1 MSLTLPLLRRRAWP
15 PAGLLVSGI
24 FLLLVLL
31 AVLFPALLSPYDP
44 LMADPVN
51 AQLPPSAAHWLGT
64 DQLGRDVLTR
74 LIYGSRYSLLIS
86 IAAMALAVT
95 VGSLLGLLAGLARG
109 ALDEFISR
117 AVDVVSAFPDL
128 LLALMLIAFTGP
140 GTVNLIFALG
150 VASIPRFA
158 RVVRAQTFLV
168 MSSGY
173 VEQARTFGLTRRV
186 LVWRHVLPHAIAHV
200 PVLATLGLGT
210 AIIGTAGLSFLG
222 RSEERRVGKE
232 CRSRCDWSSDVCSSD
247 LGLAARPAARHCPCA
262 GAGDARF
269 GHGYYRHRRAEFSR
283 HGAATADGRMGT
295 DAGRR
300 P

>member
-222 RSEERRVGKE
+222 MGPQPPTAEWGLMLAEGRNYLRNAWWIGVWPGVAITLTVVAVNTVG
-232 CRSRCDWSSDVCSSD
+232 
-247 LGLAARPAARHCPCA
+247 RHWQ
-262 GAGDARF
+262 ARF
-269 GHGYYRHRRAEFSR
+269 EGKKA
-283 HGAATADGRMGT
+283 
-295 DAGRR
+295 
-300 P
+300 

>member
-1 MSLTLPLLRRRAWP
+1 MSLSLILQRRRSWP
-15 PAGLLVSGI
+15 PAGLAIALV

-31 AVLFPALLSPYDP
+31 AVLFPTLLAHYDP
-44 LMADPVN
+44 LSADPIN

-74 LIYGSRYSLLIS
+74 VIYGSRYSLLIS
-86 IAAMALAVT
+86 LAAMAVAVT

-140 GTVNLIFALG
+140 GTTNLIFALG

-158 RVVRAQTFLV
+158 RVVRAQTFVV

-173 VEQARTFGLTRRV
+173 VEQARTFGLTRRT

-222 RSEERRVGKE
+222 MGPQPPTAEWGLMLAEGRNYLRNAWWIGVWPGVAITLTVVAVNTVG
-232 CRSRCDWSSDVCSSD
+232 
-247 LGLAARPAARHCPCA
+247 RHWQ
-262 GAGDARF
+262 ARF
-269 GHGYYRHRRAEFSR
+269 EGKSA
-283 HGAATADGRMGT
+283 
-295 DAGRR
+295 
-300 P
+300 